1 MEDAIFARARVRV
14 PLDAG
19 TFSSTF
25 GHPPSDDE
33 LLVGDVERAVDLAAG
48 AELNQLSDDA
58 GHCASFLSLR
68 TTSVVRTA
76 QRKGARFPLP
86 LSSRLPRRKKGGT
99 TAGIWKRVYGQTV

>member
-48 AELNQLSDDA
+48 AELYQLSDDA

-76 QRKGARFPLP
+76 QRNGARFPPP
-86 LSSRLPRRKKGGT
+86 LS
-99 TAGIWKRVYGQTV
+99 